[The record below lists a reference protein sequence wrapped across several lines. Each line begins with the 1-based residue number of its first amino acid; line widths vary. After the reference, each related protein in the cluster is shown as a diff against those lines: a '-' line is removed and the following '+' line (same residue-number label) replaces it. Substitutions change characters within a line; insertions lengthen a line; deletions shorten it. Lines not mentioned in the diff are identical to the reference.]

1 MLVPQPGPQPPLPS
15 ESPVQ
20 LHLYTCR
27 AGPEASSAALFL
39 SSRTLSVSPLP
50 GPQLPVPGL
59 PTLSPEPSS
68 ALGAFLHSLLW
79 SSLQVFIGL
88 GACWRCQPP
97 LFSPLSPELLKDR
110 MESLLLPPVLP
121 GFPEEW
127 GLHKALQGRRVKKN
141 VLSGTTGDGF
151 FSVQNLCVYLA
162 KSRPQNSPMK

>member
-1 MLVPQPGPQPPLPS
+1 MCPSQVLSPHSPQSL
-15 ESPVQ
+15 
-20 LHLYTCR
+20 
-27 AGPEASSAALFL
+27 L
-39 SSRTLSVSPLP
+39 SSCTCTPAGQGLRPALLLCSSPQEPSVSLHCLGHSSLCLASQLSAPSPAQPLGLFCTASC
-50 GPQLPVPGL
+50 GPV
-59 PTLSPEPSS
+59 
-68 ALGAFLHSLLW
+68 
-79 SSLQVFIGL
+79 LQVFIGL

-127 GLHKALQGRRVKKN
+127 RLHKALQGRRVKKN